1 MVADQRENH
10 LDWREKIS
18 ATGKAVSTAYF
29 RKIGEVDIK
38 CNVHVLSRNAFFLW
52 NGPHYS

>member
-18 ATGKAVSTAYF
+18 ATGKAISTAYF

-38 CNVHVLSRNAFFLW
+38 CNVHVLS
-52 NGPHYS
+52 